1 MAGVRA
7 PRAQEAVRADGDQD
21 LLRGPRLLV
30 PYDGLPGPTVLFEGL
45 PDELALFPQG
55 LELTAVRVQH
65 GDGPAELLLAHF
77 APPSLWRTT
86 SSAASSGRI
95 AGTGFLRRSFRGV

>member
-7 PRAQEAVRADGDQD
+7 RRAQEAVRADGDQD
-21 LLRGPRLLV
+21 LLRGTRLLV
-30 PYDGLPGPTVLFEGL
+30 PYDGLPGATVLFEGL

-77 APPSLWRTT
+77 APPRPWRTP
-86 SSAASSGRI
+86 SSGPPSGRVGA
-95 AGTGFLRRSFRGV
+95 AGG